1 MSTPPPTSP
10 AEELASTGLAL
21 RKVLLRLDGWAKA
34 RVKTIKEGQYA
45 EAARRHVSDIDELM
59 VAVKAYGRAV
69 ESAMVQASHEPIDIS
84 HMTPAELLTYRE
96 TDPMYKL
103 GFVRG
108 YKRGEKQATE
118 SREKAITLY
127 SEHAGL
133 PPPVGA
139 SALVRRVHLIIAF
152 QQDPSP
158 LTLTKLET
166 LRENLQAASRL
177 AA

>member
-1 MSTPPPTSP
+1 MSTPTPASP

-34 RVKTIKEGQYA
+34 RVKTIKEGPYA
-45 EAARRHVSDIDELM
+45 ESQRRHVSDIDELM

-69 ESAMVQASHEPIDIS
+69 EAAMVQASHEPVDIS
-84 HMTPAELLTYRE
+84 QMTPAELLAYRE

-118 SREKAITLY
+118 PREKAITLY

-133 PPPVGA
+133 PPPDDA

-152 QQDPSP
+152 QKDPSP
-158 LTLTKLET
+158 LTPTKLET